1 MYSPL
6 YTVTF
11 IRDLLRQMFFEYGG
25 EDYTW
30 SEDSRESK
38 LMIETV
44 NNTNSKARVQQFPR
58 ILIQRGPTFLQS
70 QFINNN
76 LQKTEGGTVGVAVG
90 DTERYRQDVTG
101 SLNILIEAR
110 NEGACEEL
118 GEFIRKFLCWS
129 KPFIETRFG
138 FQAFGK
144 QIQLSQCDMD
154 REDTEKFKI
163 NINVPYII
171 EDTWQKNGNLVRLN
185 HVFQRLMSDP
195 D

>member
-1 MYSPL
+1 
-6 YTVTF
+6 
-11 IRDLLRQMFFEYGG
+11 MFFEYGG

-171 EDTWQKNGNLVRLN
+171 EDTWQKTGNLVRLN

-195 D
+195 N